1 MYFSKRNRECTIFRI
16 DLYFILEIFL
26 IFLYTFIMYY
36 LVLRDCQ
43 ATYIIMKTFRD
54 FSRFETKAFY

>member
-36 LVLRDCQ
+36 LLLRDCQ
-43 ATYIIMKTFRD
+43 VTYIIMKTFRD